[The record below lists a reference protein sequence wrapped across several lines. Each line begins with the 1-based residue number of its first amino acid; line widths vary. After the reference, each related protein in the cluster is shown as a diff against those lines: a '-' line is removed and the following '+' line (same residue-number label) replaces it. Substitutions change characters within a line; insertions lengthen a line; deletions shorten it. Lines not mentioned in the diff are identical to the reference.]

1 MKRGSTLKKTLIAL
15 LSALIAT
22 IAISVSVT
30 LWQERTETNEK
41 MKEYKND
48 NLNKQKTIEQYRLK
62 ELKNSQKQINQTDD
76 TFDDELTDLLM
87 NNRDLINVL
96 YSYSST
102 ETRLE
107 NIKQYLTEDQYAKML
122 KTSADGHQE
131 NIKSKLDS
139 LNVYVSEGENQSV
152 RTIVND
158 VTSATEIDNTIM
170 KQRIY
175 VKISYEMQKEKWKA
189 KEILFT
195 AIPSED
201 IKMGES

>member
-1 MKRGSTLKKTLIAL
+1 
-15 LSALIAT
+15 
-22 IAISVSVT
+22 
-30 LWQERTETNEK
+30 

-48 NLNKQKTIEQYRLK
+48 NLNKQKTIEQHRLK

-87 NNRDLINVL
+87 NNRDLINGL

-131 NIKSKLDS
+131 NINSKLDS

-152 RTIVND
+152 RTIVNE